1 MGLAERADLIVD
13 FTSVPVGSYIL
24 RNAGPDEPFGGGEPT
39 EPNEP
44 GDFDAA
50 DPKTTG
56 QVLQFRVVPA
66 RGPDPTTPPQWLRL
80 PALTPLPSEGLT
92 RRLALI
98 EKAGVGF
105 DADGNE
111 VEGPIEALLGIV
123 TDDGHTDGRL
133 GRQGHR
139 EP

>member
-24 RNAGPDEPFGGGEPT
+24 RNVGPDEPFGGGEPT

-50 DPKTTG
+50 DPETTG

-66 RGPDPTTPPQWLRL
+66 RGPIPPRLHSCACLR
-80 PALTPLPSEGLT
+80 
-92 RRLALI
+92 
-98 EKAGVGF
+98 
-105 DADGNE
+105 
-111 VEGPIEALLGIV
+111 
-123 TDDGHTDGRL
+123 
-133 GRQGHR
+133 
-139 EP
+139 